1 MISSRIHR
9 TIAASL
15 AVATLAVSSP
25 VAAQSSGDDARL
37 RKIEAELRALQREV
51 FPGGD
56 GRFFTPEIDT
66 AQQPVNAP
74 TPGTPSPSVLTDVL
88 TRLEAIEA
96 QLARL
101 TARTEEGENRLGIVE
116 EKLTELESQR
126 IGPMLNGGDSA
137 VSSNVDAM
145 TGNNSANAANGKE
158 QPEAAGPSPERLA
171 AVQAIAKPQTE
182 DAGDDEY
189 VYGFRLWEAKLYP
202 EARQQ
207 LRSYVDNYPDH
218 WRQSYGRNLLGRAY
232 LDDGMAREAATWFF
246 ENYQSDKQGVRAPDS
261 LLYLAKS
268 MIELGDTNRACIA
281 LAEFGDKYA
290 ALASGRLSSDYEQSR
305 GRVDCN

>member
-15 AVATLAVSSP
+15 AVATLAVSNP
-25 VAAQSSGDDARL
+25 AAAQSSTDDARL

-51 FPGGD
+51 FPGAD
-56 GRFFTPEIDT
+56 GRFFTPEINT
-66 AQQPVNAP
+66 SQQPGTTPA
-74 TPGTPSPSVLTDVL
+74 PGTPSSSVLTDVL
-88 TRLEAIEA
+88 ARLDAIEA

-101 TARTEEGENRLGIVE
+101 TARSEEGENRLGIVE
-116 EKLTELESQR
+116 ERLTELEAQR
-126 IGPMLNGGDSA
+126 TGPLLDGDSA

-145 TGNNSANAANGKE
+145 TGNTSANVTTDTE
-158 QPEAAGPSPERLA
+158 PPETAGPSPERLA
-171 AVQAIAKPQTE
+171 AVQAIAKPQTN

-189 VYGFRLWEAKLYP
+189 VYGFRLWDAKLYP

-207 LRSYVDNYPDH
+207 LRSYVDNYPNH

-232 LDDGMAREAATWFF
+232 LDDGMPREAATWFF

-261 LLYLAKS
+261 LLYLAES
-268 MIELGDTNRACIA
+268 MIDLGDTNRACIA
-281 LAEFGDKYA
+281 LAEFGDNYS
-290 ALASGRLSSDYEQSR
+290 ALATGRLSSDYEESR